1 MCPCT
6 KRGSKQSI
14 EGGKYKEKL
23 LAFVD
28 REKQNLKFKGLLEI
42 VFMNRAE
49 LEKRTKTQ
57 K

>member
-1 MCPCT
+1 MYEERVKT
-6 KRGSKQSI
+6 EHRRWQI
-14 EGGKYKEKL
+14 QRKL